1 MITILCGK
9 SASGKDTLLNELVK
23 SGEFE
28 SLISTTSRP
37 MRDGETDGKEYHFVS
52 REEFEKRLAEG
63 KFIEHRSYNTLVGGN
78 PDTWYYGM
86 EKRDLDPN
94 KNYLVILDLEGAKA
108 FQQVYGKDNTLA
120 VFVEAPDA
128 IRTDRAMSRG
138 SFDESEWKRRLA
150 DDNIKFSEENVFKVC
165 DTNVLNYGSDL
176 GKLVRDFKNT
186 FEREMLKKYL
196 MSNDVYIGVT
206 MGKTGFED
214 CFTTDMN
221 PDKGGN
227 IRYFKQYPD
236 SIRVG
241 DYEYEDGTVAI
252 SMPDNEELFKEVKDR
267 VTGYYGE
274 DNIYTLFL
282 NDFEVA
288 QGWGDHS
295 VLKDECLAKQ
305 LGTFTHFVEKHGMNI
320 EGLSE
325 KSLLTLMENGV
336 IKELSD
342 LFRLSE
348 ADRLAY
354 TSIEGLGDK
363 AFDNLLAS
371 IERAKTTDT
380 EHFLYACGIEG
391 ISKGQI
397 KEIVGYLK
405 ENYNGSLKDYQSS
418 DGSYDLLGVL
428 VGMEESGFDF
438 TRINGIGDVLAK
450 NLSDFIERELIEP
463 EYGKGF
469 HDCLQYL
476 TFKDK
481 PLEQNKDLSLT
492 GKTFVITGT
501 LNGFANRDELVSV
514 IEANGGKVSGSV
526 SKNTDYLI
534 NNDVNSTSG
543 KNKKAQD
550 LGVPIISE
558 ADFVAMVEN
567 PPTIQ
572 TFTKSDVQKEIPKQ
586 QEIKW

>member
-138 SFDESEWKRRLA
+138 SFDESEWERRLA
-150 DDNIKFSEENVFKVC
+150 DDNIKFSEENVFEVC

-176 GKLVRDFKNT
+176 GKLVRDFKDT

-214 CFTTDMN
+214 CFATDMN

-282 NDFEVA
+282 NDFEIA

-295 VLKDECLAKQ
+295 VLKDDASKDFKVIADVLKDISDMAEYLKDEEVPLGIATDLAEMSDNLRSYVDLAQREFDGKPFHLQ
-305 LGTFTHFVEKHGMNI
+305 SVQMNI
-320 EGLSE
+320 
-325 KSLLTLMENGV
+325 N
-336 IKELSD
+336 
-342 LFRLSE
+342 RLYNFIN
-348 ADRLAY
+348 AHNLN
-354 TSIEGLGDK
+354 GDK
-363 AFDNLLAS
+363 DMQS
-371 IERAKTTDT
+371 ICKSDIA
-380 EHFLYACGIEG
+380 
-391 ISKGQI
+391 
-397 KEIVGYLK
+397 
-405 ENYNGSLKDYQSS
+405 EN
-418 DGSYDLLGVL
+418 
-428 VGMEESGFDF
+428 
-438 TRINGIGDVLAK
+438 
-450 NLSDFIERELIEP
+450 
-463 EYGKGF
+463 
-469 HDCLQYL
+469 
-476 TFKDK
+476 
-481 PLEQNKDLSLT
+481 
-492 GKTFVITGT
+492 
-501 LNGFANRDELVSV
+501 
-514 IEANGGKVSGSV
+514 
-526 SKNTDYLI
+526 
-534 NNDVNSTSG
+534 
-543 KNKKAQD
+543 KNKNQ
-550 LGVPIISE
+550 GV
-558 ADFVAMVEN
+558 V
-567 PPTIQ
+567 
-572 TFTKSDVQKEIPKQ
+572 KE
-586 QEIKW
+586 